1 MNDVLCII
9 LGGGRGSRLFPLTKY
24 RAKPAVPIAGKY
36 RLIDIPI
43 SNCLNSGFNKI
54 YILTQFNSKS
64 LNNHISR
71 AYKLDSFFGGFVE
84 IIAAD
89 QAMDH
94 GDWFQGSADAV
105 RKSFK
110 HFNDPRI
117 KHILIL
123 SGDQLYKMDFSK
135 LFDFHLEKKSQITVA
150 CNAVDRKDTPE
161 LGIMGVDKNQR
172 IKAFVE
178 KPGSA
183 GDIKGMDL
191 QIDGKE
197 KFLASM
203 GIYLFDKDI
212 LEGLLVD
219 NHKDDF
225 GKEVIPQAIADK
237 SAHAFIHNGYWKDI
251 GSIKSFYEENMAFT
265 DLNPPLDLFDENW
278 QFFTRP
284 RYLPLSRV
292 IKSSIENSNIAEGA
306 IIDKSRISHS
316 IVGLRSRIG
325 ADSVVE
331 DSILMG
337 NDYYDMNV
345 SGGKADAQPGLGIG
359 KGCSIKKA
367 IVDKNVRIG
376 DNVKIVNEKQILE
389 FENDYCVIRNGI
401 IIIPKNTVIPSG
413 TVI

>member
-1 MNDVLCII
+1 
-9 LGGGRGSRLFPLTKY
+9 
-24 RAKPAVPIAGKY
+24 
-36 RLIDIPI
+36 
-43 SNCLNSGFNKI
+43 
-54 YILTQFNSKS
+54 
-64 LNNHISR
+64 
-71 AYKLDSFFGGFVE
+71 
-84 IIAAD
+84 
-89 QAMDH
+89 
-94 GDWFQGSADAV
+94 
-105 RKSFK
+105 
-110 HFNDPRI
+110 
-117 KHILIL
+117 
-123 SGDQLYKMDFSK
+123 MDFSK
-135 LFDFHLEKKSQITVA
+135 LFDFHREKKSQITVA
-150 CNAVDRKDTPE
+150 CNAVDRKDTAE

-172 IKAFVE
+172 IKTFVE
-178 KPGSA
+178 KPGSP
-183 GDIKGMDL
+183 GDIQGMDL
-191 QIDGKE
+191 CIEGKE

-203 GIYLFDKDI
+203 GIYLFDKNV
-212 LEGLLVD
+212 LEELLAD

-251 GSIKSFYEENMAFT
+251 GSIESFYEENLAFT

-306 IIDKSRISHS
+306 IIERSRIIHS

-337 NDYYDMNV
+337 NDYYDM
-345 SGGKADAQPGLGIG
+345 SSAGSKGIDQPELGIG
-359 KGCSIKKA
+359 KGCLIKKA

-376 DNVKIVNEKQILE
+376 DSVKITNDKNIRE
-389 FENDYCVIRNGI
+389 FENEYCVIRNGI

-413 TVI
+413 MVI